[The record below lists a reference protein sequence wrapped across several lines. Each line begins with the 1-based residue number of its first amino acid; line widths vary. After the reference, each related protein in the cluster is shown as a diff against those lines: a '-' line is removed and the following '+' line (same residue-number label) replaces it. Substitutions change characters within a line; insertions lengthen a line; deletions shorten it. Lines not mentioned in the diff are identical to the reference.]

1 MVGGPPSKRRLTPP
15 PAQRKT
21 IDFALIGA
29 GRRIIESA
37 LSVVPGER
45 VVIVYDEAREA
56 VAAPLIDAAEM
67 AQARP
72 QAFVLEQLGT
82 RPITRVPDVLRD
94 ALKDAQASVL
104 LIGVDDMA
112 EQTFRREFVH
122 LVDTLKLRHAHL
134 VGVTR
139 KALVGGFNVEPSR
152 IVDMTR
158 QVRLRLIGKTEL
170 HYTTSYGTDVYVTL
184 PPDARWGEQ
193 VGIIRP
199 GRWEN
204 LPAGHIYVHPANV
217 RGVYVANA
225 SLDIAAAG
233 RTPSLVNGPPVSFE
247 LDGGYCKSV
256 TSADTELAQVVMKHL
271 KSVENLDRI
280 GQIVLGTNPGLA
292 SPIGEVV
299 YDACVPGMHVVFG
312 WSNPKTTGATWV
324 AEGILVGNGAG
335 GDLDVDGQAV
345 MRAGRYLV

>member
-1 MVGGPPSKRRLTPP
+1 MTPP

-56 VAAPLIDAAEM
+56 LATPLLDAAELV
-67 AQARP
+67 QAR
-72 QAFVLEQLGT
+72 ARGFVLEQLGT
-82 RPITRVPDVLRD
+82 RPLVRVPDELKA
-94 ALKDAQASVL
+94 ALSEAQASVL
-104 LIGVDDMA
+104 LIGVDDPA
-112 EQTFRREFVH
+112 EQPFRREFVH
-122 LVDTLKLRHAHL
+122 LVDALKLRHAHL
-134 VGVTR
+134 IGVTR

-158 QVRLRLIGKTEL
+158 QVRLRVIGKTAL
-170 HYTTSYGTDVYVTL
+170 RYTTSYGTDLSVSL
-184 PPDARWGEQ
+184 PTDARWGEQ

-204 LPAGHIYVHPANV
+204 LPAGHIFVHPVSAN
-217 RGVYVANA
+217 GAYVANA
-225 SLDIAAAG
+225 SVDIAMPN
-233 RTPSLVNGPPVSFE
+233 RTPSLLASPPVRFE
-247 LDGGYCKSV
+247 IENGRCTRITCD
-256 TSADTELAQVVMKHL
+256 DNELAQAITKHMKSAEH
-271 KSVENLDRI
+271 LDRV

-292 SPIGEVV
+292 APIGEPV
-299 YDACVPGMHVVFG
+299 YDACVPGLHVVFG
-312 WSNPKTTGATWV
+312 WSNPKATGATWV
-324 AEGILVGNGAG
+324 SQGILCGNGAG